1 MSKKSIFLIFIFSL
15 LASILVATGTLL
27 TINASTK
34 KSLQSTANNIHSKY
48 LENII
53 YNSKNDL
60 VSGSYRIFRVQMAS
74 LIDQQ
79 LFEEYAIIQNGS
91 VQDQSNDFEKKSL
104 NDSYDKI
111 NISIWFDE
119 NKTIHWGEV
128 VLLVPSTYQNQIAIQ
143 IFDELKSNI
152 LLIIAPII
160 LIGVF
165 SFFILRN
172 LNLALSNNI
181 NKVFDNHP
189 LVLQGLDKL
198 WSPILE
204 QVSKLKKEY
213 DHLKERDKERV
224 KIEIKNEV
232 ARQISH
238 DIRSPL
244 SALSTLI
251 RDNHQIDLN
260 QRNLFENLIFR
271 IDYMAN
277 NFLNDQLSSEKT
289 VDLNINAFF
298 ASFVNE
304 KTTEFSNHKDLKIE
318 LTTNVPNET
327 LFQIKKN
334 DFSRALSNIINNAA
348 EATNFRGEIIIHL
361 SLKEDELLNIEI
373 KDNGIG
379 ISPEKIP
386 FIFEKGKSF
395 KSKSNHSGHGLG
407 LYFAKNVVSSC
418 GGNIGITS
426 LPGKGTIVSINIP
439 YHESS
444 KDLIFDYVLI
454 DDDAIMRLTWK
465 KRSKLNNVKL
475 LTLANI
481 DEFESHR
488 INIDKVKSK
497 IFIDSELGSHI
508 RGEEFAKILET
519 EGFKNLFIASAHPK
533 EKFQNLGSIKY
544 SGKTCPF

>member
-15 LASILVATGTLL
+15 IASILVATGTLL

-34 KSLQSTANNIHSKY
+34 KSLQNTANNIHSKY

-104 NDSYDKI
+104 NDNYDKI

-143 IFDELKSNI
+143 IFNELKSNF

-160 LIGVF
+160 LIGVI

-172 LNLALSNNI
+172 LNLALSNNM
-181 NKVFDNHP
+181 NKVFDNQP
-189 LVLQGLDKL
+189 LQLQGLDKL

-251 RDNHQIDLN
+251 RDNNQIDLN

-289 VDLNINAFF
+289 VDLNINSFF
-298 ASFVNE
+298 AGFVSE

-395 KSKSNHSGHGLG
+395 KSKSNNSGHGLG

-426 LPGKGTIVSINIP
+426 LPGKGTTVSINIP
-439 YHESS
+439 YHENS

-454 DDDAIMRLTWK
+454 DDDAIMRLAWK

-508 RGEEFAKILET
+508 RGEEFAMILET
-519 EGFKNLFIASAHPK
+519 EGFKNLFIASAHPE

>member
-34 KSLQSTANNIHSKY
+34 KSLQNTANNIHSKY

-91 VQDQSNDFEKKSL
+91 VQDQSNDFENKSS
-104 NDSYDKI
+104 NDNYDKI

-128 VLLVPSTYQNQIAIQ
+128 VLLAPSTYQNQIAIQ
-143 IFDELKSNI
+143 IFNELKSNI

-181 NKVFDNHP
+181 KKVFDNHP
-189 LVLQGLDKL
+189 LVLKGLDKL

-213 DHLKERDKERV
+213 DHLKERDKERI

-244 SALSTLI
+244 VALSTLI
-251 RDNHQIDLN
+251 RDNNKIDLN

-277 NFLNDQLSSEKT
+277 NFLDDQLSSEKT
-289 VDLNINAFF
+289 VDLNINSFF
-298 ASFVNE
+298 ASFVSE

-327 LFQIKKN
+327 FFQIKKN
-334 DFSRALSNIINNAA
+334 DLSRALSNILNNAA
-348 EATNFRGEIIIHL
+348 EATNFHGEIIIHL
-361 SLKEDELLNIEI
+361 SLKEDELLDIKI

-379 ISPEKIP
+379 ISSEKIP

-395 KSKSNHSGHGLG
+395 KGKSNNSGHGLG

-426 LPGKGTIVSINIP
+426 FPGEGTSVSINIP
-439 YHESS
+439 YHENS

-454 DDDAIMRLTWK
+454 DDDAIMRLAWK
-465 KRSKLNNVKL
+465 KRSKLNNIKL

-488 INIDKVKSK
+488 INVDKVKSK

-519 EGFKNLFIASAHPK
+519 EGFKNLFIASAHPE
-533 EKFQNLGSIKY
+533 EKFQNLGPIKY